1 MHWKLFLNYQ
11 NWTKW
16 ILRVVRNIV
25 SKKYGKFHTFF
36 LFYFW
41 NLPLVWKSGHGSFST
56 QTYDSGLSTMDF
68 ELSEI
73 IVLVS
78 SSSFHQQ
85 YRESLFEM
93 SLSNN
98 TFVCGHPFLS
108 FNDPFTRWGLGKVRV
123 KLFLSKIFLSRCS
136 VQCQMFVVTLHVWV
150 YSAGCPCMADKVAWR
165 ERERSSALTLITINT
180 QTDGRT
186 NNTQ

>member
-1 MHWKLFLNYQ
+1 MDSESSQKYCFKKVWKIPY
-11 NWTKW
+11 
-16 ILRVVRNIV
+16 
-25 SKKYGKFHTFF
+25 FF

-165 ERERSSALTLITINT
+165 EELSSHSYYNKYPDWRADKQYTTIYP
-180 QTDGRT
+180 
-186 NNTQ
+186 